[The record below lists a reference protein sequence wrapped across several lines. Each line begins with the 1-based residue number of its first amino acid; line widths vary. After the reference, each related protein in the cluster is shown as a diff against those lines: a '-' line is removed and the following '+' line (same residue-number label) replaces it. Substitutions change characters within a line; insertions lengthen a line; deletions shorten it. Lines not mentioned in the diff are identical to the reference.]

1 MPDKKLIFRFE
12 ELGPEHNDVV
22 GKKCANL
29 GKLISMG
36 VAVPPGFALSI
47 DMYREFIRM
56 THVEAQLA
64 SYVEKAGDLKGAGI
78 AQFEALSTQ
87 LQDAIENQEMP
98 DELRELISGQ
108 YDMLCKK
115 TGVEN
120 LAVSVRS
127 AGTQSRPGMFE
138 TYLNVYGIENVL
150 DKVKKVWASAF
161 TPRAIAFRANK
172 GLPMLGDELGVAIPK
187 MVNARASGI
196 AFTVNP
202 VDGDASRI
210 LLEANWGL
218 GEGVVSGA
226 ESVDGFV
233 VIKENL
239 TISDRH
245 IGNKSKCVIYT
256 QSGADWADVPN
267 KMRSMPCLSDEEI
280 IEIARIA
287 KSAEALLGAPQD
299 MEWAIDQDW
308 EFPHSLFWL
317 QTRQAKVAVKKATSP
332 VDQIADLMARN
343 LRVTASRPKT
353 VKNNDTVSTVKENE

>member
-1 MPDKKLIFRFE
+1 MSGEKLIFRFE
-12 ELGPEHNDVV
+12 ELGPEHNDIV

-29 GKLISMG
+29 GKMIRMEL
-36 VAVPPGFALSI
+36 AVPPGFALSI
-47 DMYREFIRM
+47 DMYREFLRL
-56 THVEAQLA
+56 TGVDAELA
-64 SYVEKAGDLKGAGI
+64 SFVENAGNLKGAGI
-78 AQFEALSTQ
+78 TKFESLGSQ
-87 LQDAIENQEMP
+87 LRGAIENQEMP
-98 DELRELISGQ
+98 AELRQLISEH
-108 YDMLCKK
+108 YNLLCEK
-115 TGVEN
+115 TGVDN

-138 TYLNVYGIENVL
+138 TYLNVRGIDNVL

-172 GLPMLGDELGVAIPK
+172 DFPMLGDELGVAIPK

-196 AFTVNP
+196 AFTINP

-233 VIKENL
+233 VEKKNL

-256 QSGADWADVPN
+256 KNGADWANVPDD
-267 KMRSMPCLSDEEI
+267 MRSISCLSDDEI

-287 KSAEALLGAPQD
+287 KATEEYLGAPQD
-299 MEWAIDQDW
+299 MEWAIDQDL
-308 EFPHSLFWL
+308 PMPQSLFWL
-317 QTRQAKVAVKKATSP
+317 QTRQAKVAVKKAVSA
-332 VDQIADLMARN
+332 VDQIADLMART

-353 VKNNDTVSTVKENE
+353 EKTE

>member
-1 MPDKKLIFRFE
+1 MPEKKLIFQFE
-12 ELGPEHNDVV
+12 ELGPEHNDIV

-29 GKLISMG
+29 GKMIHMKL
-36 VAVPPGFALSI
+36 AVPPGFALSI
-47 DMYREFIRM
+47 DMYREFIRL
-56 THVEAQLA
+56 TGVDAQLS
-64 SYVEKAGDLKGAGI
+64 SYVDKAGDLKGAGI
-78 AQFEALSTQ
+78 AQFEALSHR
-87 LQDAIENQEMP
+87 LQGAIENQEMP
-98 DELRELISGQ
+98 DELRGLISDH
-108 YDMLCKK
+108 YDMLCEK

-127 AGTQSRPGMFE
+127 AGTHSRPGMFE
-138 TYLNVYGIENVL
+138 TYLNVSRIENVL

-172 GLPMLGDELGVAIPK
+172 DFPMLGDELGVAIPK

-226 ESVDGFV
+226 ENVDGFT
-233 VIKENL
+233 VIKEDL
-239 TISDRH
+239 AISGRH

-256 QSGADWADVPN
+256 KTGADWADVPD
-267 KMRSMPCLSDEEI
+267 KMRNMPCLSDEEI

-287 KSAEALLGAPQD
+287 KSTEEDLDSPQD
-299 MEWAIDQDW
+299 MEWAIDQDLK
-308 EFPHSLFWL
+308 FPRSLFWL
-317 QTRQAKVAVKKATSP
+317 QTRQAKVAAKKATSP
-332 VDQIADLMARN
+332 ADQVADLMARN
-343 LRVTASRPKT
+343 LRVTASRPK
-353 VKNNDTVSTVKENE
+353 